1 LLIDTSGLLAALF
14 PDQSQNRAAADALLE
29 ARPPLRLSPF
39 VLAELDYLISTGPGT
54 RAELRLLA
62 DVASGAYVLEPF
74 DKADITAALGVVE
87 QYSDLN
93 VGLTDASLVVL
104 SQRYQDL
111 DVLTLDLRHFRA
123 LRGYRNQPFRL
134 LPIDS

>member
-1 LLIDTSGLLAALF
+1 MAAIF
-14 PDQSQNRAAADALLE
+14 SDQPAYPAASRALLE
-29 ARPPLRLSPF
+29 SRTPLRLSPF
-39 VLAELDYLISTGPGT
+39 VLAELDYMIAKGPGL
-54 RAELRLLA
+54 RAEIRFLA
-62 DVASGAYVLEPF
+62 DVARGAYVLETF

-111 DVLTLDLRHFRA
+111 AVLTLDLRHFRA